1 MRNFYVTG
9 QSSAGAHRL
18 HVTDWG
24 EADNPHV
31 LICVHGL
38 TRCGRDFD
46 VLAQAMSPHYRVL
59 CPDVVGRGQSGWL
72 DNKADYNVPQYVS
85 DMVRLIAR
93 SGAKKVHWVGTSM
106 GGIIGMVLAAQPH
119 SPITR
124 FVINDIGPFIPK
136 ASLERI
142 ARYMNPVANPLFDSI
157 DTAVAVVRSV
167 SPFGPL
173 TDAQWHQLTLPI
185 VKQLPDGK
193 WQFRYDPAIAVPL
206 KAQTVGD
213 IDLGEFWNKIT
224 CPVLVTRGADSDL
237 LLKST
242 FEQMC
247 ARPNVRGVEF
257 AATGHAPMFQDDAS
271 IEIVKS
277 FLLAPAAQESHV

>member
-9 QSSAGAHRL
+9 QSSAGGHRM

-24 EADNPHV
+24 DADNPNV

-46 VLAQAMSPHYRVL
+46 VLAKALSSHYRVL
-59 CPDVVGRGQSGWL
+59 CPDVVGRGQSDWL
-72 DNKADYNVPQYVS
+72 ANKADYDFPQYVS
-85 DMVRLIAR
+85 DMVRLIAK

-124 FVINDIGPFIPK
+124 FVINDIGSFIPK

-142 ARYMNPVANPLFDSI
+142 AQYMNPLANPLFDSI
-157 DTAVAVVRSV
+157 DAAVAVVRSV

-173 TDAQWHQLTLPI
+173 TDAQWHQLTLPLI
-185 VKQLPDGK
+185 KQVADGR
-193 WQFRYDPAIAVPL
+193 WQFRYDPAIAISL
-206 KAQTVGD
+206 KSKPITDV
-213 IDLGEFWNKIT
+213 DLGEFWNEIS

-242 FEQMC
+242 FTQMC
-247 ARPNVRGVEF
+247 ARSNVRGVEF
-257 AATGHAPMFQDDAS
+257 ANTGHAPMFQDAAS
-271 IEIVKS
+271 IGIIKA
-277 FLLAPAAQESHV
+277 FLLASSAPA

>member
-1 MRNFYVTG
+1 M
-9 QSSAGAHRL
+9 
-18 HVTDWG
+18 HVSDWG
-24 EADNPHV
+24 DADNPNV

-46 VLAQAMSPHYRVL
+46 VLAQALAPHYRVL
-59 CPDVVGRGQSGWL
+59 CPDVAGRGQSGWL

-142 ARYMNPVANPLFDSI
+142 AQYMNPLANPLFDSI
-157 DTAVAVVRSV
+157 DAAVTVVRSV

-173 TDAQWHQLTLPI
+173 TDAQWHQLTMPLI
-185 VKQLPDGK
+185 KQVANGK

>member
-9 QSSAGAHRL
+9 QSSAGAHRM

-24 EADNPHV
+24 GIDNPQV

-46 VLAQAMSPHYRVL
+46 VLAKALSSHYRVL
-59 CPDVVGRGQSGWL
+59 CPDVVGRGQSDWL
-72 DNKADYNVPQYVS
+72 ANKADYDFPQYVS
-85 DMVRLIAR
+85 DMVRLIAK

-106 GGIIGMVLAAQPH
+106 GGIVGMVLAAQPH

-124 FVINDIGPFIPK
+124 LVINDIGSFIPK

-142 ARYMNPVANPLFDSI
+142 AQYMNPAANPLFDSI

-173 TDAQWHQLTLPI
+173 TDAQWHQLTLPLI
-185 VKQLPDGK
+185 KQVASGK
-193 WQFRYDPAIAVPL
+193 WQFRYDPAIAIGL
-206 KAQTVGD
+206 KSKPIADV
-213 IDLGEFWNKIT
+213 DLSEFWNEIS

-242 FEQMC
+242 FEAMC
-247 ARPNVRGVEF
+247 SRPNVRGVEF
-257 AATGHAPMFQDDAS
+257 ANTGHVPMFQDKAS

-277 FLLAPAAQESHV
+277 FLLAPAPQESHA